1 MLYGAGGRGRARGHS
16 GGGRV
21 PVTSPRT
28 PGRLGRPVEPGE
40 RRLDQLAPLAPN
52 AWLRYDIVRRMLP
65 AGARDV
71 LEIGCGRGS
80 FGARLA
86 LRYEYLGIE
95 PDGDSFAV
103 ASARLDAV
111 GRGQV
116 RPSEWSE
123 LEGQH
128 FDLVCAFEVLEHI
141 KDDERAVAEWVSLV
155 RPGGSLL
162 LSVPASPARFG
173 PWDELVGH
181 YRRYDA
187 GGITRLLTVHGLTDV
202 RTCLYGFP
210 LAYGLETARNVIA
223 RRRLT
228 TARNTSLTE
237 RTAGSG
243 RQFQPS
249 SGVTGT
255 ASRWLTSP
263 FRALQR
269 AFPAAGTGIV
279 VIGTVAGG

>member
-1 MLYGAGGRGRARGHS
+1 VNARQ
-16 GGGRV
+16 
-21 PVTSPRT
+21 
-28 PGRLGRPVEPGE
+28 
-40 RRLDQLAPLAPN
+40 LDQVAPLAPN
-52 AWLRYDIVRRMLP
+52 AWLRYDIVQRMLP
-65 AGARDV
+65 AGVRDV
-71 LEIGCGRGS
+71 LETGCGRGS

-95 PDGDSFAV
+95 PDHDSFEV
-103 ASARLDAV
+103 ARMRLNAL

-116 RPSEWSE
+116 RSSQWTE
-123 LEGQH
+123 LAGQR

-141 KDDERAVAEWVSLV
+141 EDEGGAVAEWVGLL

-162 LSVPASPARFG
+162 LSVPAGPDRFG

-181 YRRYDA
+181 YRRYDR
-187 GGITRLLTVHGLTDV
+187 GSITRLLTAHGLTDV

-210 LAYGLETARNVIA
+210 LGYVLEPARNVIA

-228 TARNTSLTE
+228 AARDTSLPE

-255 ASRWLTSP
+255 ASRWLTGP
-263 FRALQR
+263 FRTMQR
-269 AFPAAGTGIV
+269 SFPALGTGLV
-279 VIGTVAGG
+279 VIGRVAGSG

>member
-1 MLYGAGGRGRARGHS
+1 VSELQ
-16 GGGRV
+16 
-21 PVTSPRT
+21 
-28 PGRLGRPVEPGE
+28 
-40 RRLDQLAPLAPN
+40 LDQVAPLAPN
-52 AWLRYDIVRRMLP
+52 AWLRYDIVQRMLP

-80 FGARLA
+80 FAARLA
-86 LRYEYLGIE
+86 VRYEYLGIE
-95 PDGDSFAV
+95 PDHDSFEV
-103 ASARLDAV
+103 AEARLKAV

-116 RPSEWSE
+116 RSIAWSE
-123 LEGQH
+123 LAAQH

-141 KDDERAVAEWVSLV
+141 EDDAGALAQWVSLL
-155 RPGGSLL
+155 RPGGWLL
-162 LSVPASPARFG
+162 LSVPAGPSRFG

-187 GGITRLLTVHGLTDV
+187 AGITRLLTAAGLEDV
-202 RTCLYGFP
+202 RACRYGFP
-210 LAYGLETARNVIA
+210 LAYGLESARNVIA

-228 TARNTSLTE
+228 AARSTSLTE

-263 FRALQR
+263 FRIMQR
-269 AFPAAGTGIV
+269 AFPAAGTGMV
-279 VIGTVAGG
+279 VIGRVAGGG